1 MNHKNV
7 SPFLKEL
14 VSDSYTFFWEVY
26 EGKLTVSE
34 KAVKRLLPSIRGQQ
48 LAEIDGKLPS
58 LVLRGNK
65 KRYYPPLRKNPV
77 LHRTFCEITDNK
89 DIIKFV
95 SKFGLLGFT
104 YCREVHKQE
113 GMPTE
118 VIFVESIARWK
129 QELAEMKRL
138 IHLWEL
144 VKNERLSLLGALI
157 SREDDG
163 IHIIIGR
170 RKNLV
175 ADSSSPLARKWDLE
189 GEQPFEAARQYLSD
203 YINGKIRGNVFP
215 RVMPLYKR
223 RIYLSPG
230 NLLSAMWLMFLWE
243 VIGEVRPHQCPGC
256 GEWFDPKRSTRKTCG
271 DRCRKKMSRLNIKD
285 RGRLIE

>member
-1 MNHKNV
+1 MNRKNV

-14 VSDSYTFFWEVY
+14 VSDAYAFFWEVY
-26 EGKLTVSE
+26 DGKLNVSK
-34 KAVKRLLPSIRGQQ
+34 KAVKRLRPFVRGQQ
-48 LAEIDGKLPS
+48 LEEIDTKLPY

-89 DIIKFV
+89 DIIRFI

-104 YCREVHKQE
+104 SCKEVRKRDGAQN
-113 GMPTE
+113 
-118 VIFVESIARWK
+118 VLILVESIPRWK

-138 IHLWEL
+138 VHLWEL
-144 VKNERLSLLGALI
+144 VKNRRLSLLSALI

-163 IHIIIGR
+163 IHIIIVGR
-170 RKNLV
+170 RSLV
-175 ADSSSPLARKWDLE
+175 ADSRSLLARKWDRE
-189 GEQPFEAARQYLSD
+189 GEQPLEAARKYLTD
-203 YINGKIRGNVFP
+203 HINGKIMGSVFP
-215 RVMPLYKR
+215 RVLPLYEK

-243 VIGEVRPHQCPGC
+243 IIGEVRPYQCPGC

-271 DRCRKKMSRLNIKD
+271 DRCRKKMSRLSMKT
-285 RGRLIE
+285 REKPIE